1 MALIKQAHEQKQKRE
16 VLWCQKGDSHMGV
29 GVLRLCA
36 RFKAGRFQITQ
47 TARTRICIR
56 HVLAGSGIRGHS
68 CPAHIQSKYKVAI
81 ADGIGI
87 SNSVNSTQGIMHTE
101 CRVLPFLCHYIS
113 LPHAS

>member
-1 MALIKQAHEQKQKRE
+1 MSKNK
-16 VLWCQKGDSHMGV
+16 KGKYCGV
-29 GVLRLCA
+29 RKETAIWEWELRLCA

>member
-1 MALIKQAHEQKQKRE
+1 
-16 VLWCQKGDSHMGV
+16 MGV

-36 RFKAGRFQITQ
+36 RFKAGRFQITR

>member
-1 MALIKQAHEQKQKRE
+1 MALIKQAHEQKQKGKY
-16 VLWCQKGDSHMGV
+16 CGV
-29 GVLRLCA
+29 R
-36 RFKAGRFQITQ
+36 KE
-47 TARTRICIR
+47 TAMTRICIR